1 MKAQKN
7 GTQPGLKSLHGA
19 VIEGKK
25 IRLREKRLADV
36 RADYRWQSDPELS
49 KLDAAPSL
57 HMSFA
62 LYLLDYS
69 AVIHEDSKHRFP
81 LAVETLDGKHIG
93 NCTLYDIDEKHGEG
107 QVGIMI
113 GDKDYWNQGYGADVI
128 NTFTGYIFRNSSLN
142 RLYLKTLDWNNRAQK
157 CFTKCGF
164 KQCGSLL
171 RDGYNFMLMELYR
184 DQWEKPAGDE
194 KR

>member
-1 MKAQKN
+1 MKAEKN
-7 GTQPGLKSLHGA
+7 GILAGLKPLHGA

-25 IRLREKRLADV
+25 IKLREKRLTDV
-36 RADYRWQSDPELS
+36 RSDYRWQSDPELS

-69 AVIHEDSKHRFP
+69 AVIHEDSGHRFP
-81 LAVETLDGKHIG
+81 LAVETLDSKHIG
-93 NCTLYDIDEKHGEG
+93 NCTLYDIDEKRGEG

-113 GDKDYWNQGYGADVI
+113 GDKEYWNQGYGVDVI
-128 NTFTGYIFRNSSLN
+128 TTFVDYIFRNSSLG
-142 RLYLKTLDWNNRAQK
+142 RLYLKTLDWNIRAQK
-157 CFTKCGF
+157 CFTKCDF
-164 KQCGSLL
+164 KQCGWLQ

-184 DQWEKPAGDE
+184 DEREK
-194 KR
+194 KQTNQS